1 MKPFVIKSLIGLPLL
16 VSTTVSVAETPTS
29 LSPVVVTATRTAQ
42 SVDETLAS
50 VTVITRE
57 EIERKQATSVPD
69 LLRGIAGVS
78 FAINGGPGQN
88 SSLFLRGAE
97 SDQVTVLIDGVKI
110 GSATVGLAPFQN
122 LPVETIERIE
132 IVRGPQSSLYGSEAI
147 GGVIQIFTR
156 RGGGEITPFFSVGG
170 GADDTWTAT
179 AGVSGGGDNGWFNVT
194 ATTLDT
200 DAFNACDGSFTAG
213 CFTIEPDEDGYDNT
227 SIQARGGYRFSNQ
240 LEAELFALRSRGD
253 HEFDGVFSN
262 ESSYMSR
269 LLGGKVIFS
278 PSEWWQLTLNGGRS
292 WDNSVNFKD
301 GIRSSHFKTRR
312 DSVSLQNDLTLTDS
326 GLLTVGADYQND
338 EINSSN
344 AYTEDTRD
352 NTGLFAQYQHRGTR
366 FDGRVAVRHD
376 DNEQFGNQTTGSVAV
391 GIKLTSALR
400 VTASHGTAFK
410 APTFNELYFPL
421 FGNPNLDP
429 EESSSTELGLY
440 GKHEA
445 ANWSLN
451 LFRTRI
457 EELISFDAVTFT
469 PVNVDDARILGLEA
483 ALSTNIKGWAVATNL
498 TFLDPEN
505 RSRGANNGNVLPRR
519 ARQSLRIDLDKTAGR
534 FSYGSTLIAANKR
547 YDDLANN
554 QTLGGFVTVDLR
566 GEYQLSEQ
574 WRLQARVENLL
585 DKDYET
591 ADRFNQPE
599 RGLYLTLRYQP

>member
-1 MKPFVIKSLIGLPLL
+1 MKPFVIRSLIGLPLL
-16 VSTTVSVAETPTS
+16 VSTTVSMATPPTS
-29 LSPVVVTATRTAQ
+29 LAPVVVTATRTAQ

-69 LLRGIAGVS
+69 LLRGIAGIN

-110 GSATVGLAPFQN
+110 GSATLGLAPFQN
-122 LPVETIERIE
+122 LPIETIERIE

-156 RGGGEITPFFSVGG
+156 RGGGEVTPFFSLGG
-170 GADDTWTAT
+170 GADDTWNAT
-179 AGVSGGGDNGWFNVT
+179 AGVSGGGENGWFNVT
-194 ATTLDT
+194 ATSLDT
-200 DAFNACDGSFTAG
+200 NAFNACDGSFTAG

-227 SIQARGGYRFSNQ
+227 SVQARGGYRFSKQ

-253 HEFDGVFSN
+253 HEFDGFFSN

-278 PSEWWQLTLNGGRS
+278 PSEWWQLTVNGGRS

-301 GIRSSHFKTRR
+301 GIRGSHFKTRR

-352 NTGLFAQYQHRGTR
+352 NTGLFAQYQHSGTR

-376 DNEQFGNQTTGSVAV
+376 DNEQFGDQTTGSVAV
-391 GIKLTSALR
+391 GIRLSTALR
-400 VTASHGTAFK
+400 ITASYGTAFK
-410 APTFNELYFPL
+410 APTFNELYFPF

-429 EESSSTELGLY
+429 EESKSSELGLY
-440 GKHEA
+440 GNHEA

-457 EELISFDAVTFT
+457 EELISFDPVAFA
-469 PVNVDDARILGLEA
+469 PVNVDDARIIGLEA

-534 FSYGSTLIAANKR
+534 FSYGATVIAANKR

-554 QTLGGFVTVDLR
+554 QTLGGVVTIDLR

-591 ADRFNQPE
+591 ADRFNQAD
-599 RGLYLTLRYQP
+599 RSLYLTLRYQP